1 MLEWVIIK
9 INPDNEREAD
19 ENDTQRHAIVRNSSP
34 NPVRHTRKILVTA
47 CADDRDQSARPLG
60 LSTWLPLCEATA
72 QSITSILLA
81 FVFHRWNDAVFD
93 GIGVHGNADPIE
105 DGEPEA
111 KPCACYRSKARESEH
126 N

>member
-1 MLEWVIIK
+1 MLEVVIIK

-19 ENDTQRHAIVRNSSP
+19 ENNTQRHAIVRNFSP
-34 NPVRHTRKILVTA
+34 NPARHTRKIFVTA
-47 CADDRDQSARPLG
+47 FADDRDQSSGPLG
-60 LSTWLPLCEATA
+60 VSTWLPLCEATA
-72 QSITSILLA
+72 QTITSILLA
-81 FVFHRWNDAVFD
+81 FVFLRWNDAVFD

-111 KPCACYRSKARESEH
+111 KPCACYRSEARESEH